1 MIQAAHGDRAW
12 SVIHSGRSNTD
23 YLQSHLCVCVCG
35 HERGVLLNSFVTW
48 NKRNTKVDAI
58 SFLSLGAGDKVCAG
72 PSDCRAFKQDL
83 RHEGCWEQFPCTPPV
98 RVCTAII
105 DHGGRMETVCSS
117 LTSKRG
123 SWEVSEEVLSVCLS
137 VCPGVCPHVASTQ
150 PVSCLLF
157 FYLQTGNV
165 WVILTTQT
173 SFEGRLQSSSCIWWF
188 SLNST

>member
-137 VCPGVCPHVASTQ
+137 VPVCVLTWPPHSRFHVFFFFIFKPGTFESFWPLRPPLKAGCRAL
-150 PVSCLLF
+150 PVFDGS
-157 FYLQTGNV
+157 V
-165 WVILTTQT
+165 
-173 SFEGRLQSSSCIWWF
+173 
-188 SLNST
+188 